1 MMSFAPKRRMGWLP
15 DYPDF
20 RDYTEDTEAIQDLL
34 HPESAPASGRAA
46 TAATSARP
54 RRRTSDFVSRRAGL
68 RGPHAAG
75 TSCDPPAVP
84 SVPLSTG
91 MTSAAHGP

>member
-34 HPESAPASGRAA
+34 HPVETSPYFGKKPGR
-46 TAATSARP
+46 
-54 RRRTSDFVSRRAGL
+54 
-68 RGPHAAG
+68 
-75 TSCDPPAVP
+75 CP
-84 SVPLSTG
+84 S
-91 MTSAAHGP
+91 

>member
-34 HPESAPASGRAA
+34 HPIETDHRCLDIGSQ
-46 TAATSARP
+46 TKIN
-54 RRRTSDFVSRRAGL
+54 V
-68 RGPHAAG
+68 
-75 TSCDPPAVP
+75 V
-84 SVPLSTG
+84 
-91 MTSAAHGP
+91 

>member
-34 HPESAPASGRAA
+34 HPESAAISGGAA
-46 TAATSARP
+46 TAATLAFPCARTLNKKTRHSLP
-54 RRRTSDFVSRRAGL
+54 DL
-68 RGPHAAG
+68 
-75 TSCDPPAVP
+75 
-84 SVPLSTG
+84 
-91 MTSAAHGP
+91 

>member
-46 TAATSARP
+46 TAATLAFPCTCTLNKKARH
-54 RRRTSDFVSRRAGL
+54 SL
-68 RGPHAAG
+68 R
-75 TSCDPPAVP
+75 D
-84 SVPLSTG
+84 L
-91 MTSAAHGP
+91 